1 MATKRKQESFTLI
14 TSDKTD
20 KTKNGKKKER
30 NKESHCIKVKWSIQ
44 QTDMTIMSPTS
55 EHINI

>member
-20 KTKNGKKKER
+20 KTKNGKKKRE
-30 NKESHCIKVKWSIQ
+30 KQGKSLYKGKVVN
-44 QTDMTIMSPTS
+44 TT
-55 EHINI
+55 N